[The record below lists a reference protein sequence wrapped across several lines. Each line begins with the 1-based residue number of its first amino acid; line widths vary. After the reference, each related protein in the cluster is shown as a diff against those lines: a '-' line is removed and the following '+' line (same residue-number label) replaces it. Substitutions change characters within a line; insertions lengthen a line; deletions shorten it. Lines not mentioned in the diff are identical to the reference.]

1 MSHEVIQIEIKAA
14 LKLTSIQYR
23 NEMRV
28 AFEVWAFRTA
38 QIHNVLLEE
47 ITRDEAIWNWYQ
59 NQYRRIE
66 KRFYKEN
73 KDFMTGEFNPMEVF
87 QVFRFMTAEIEDIYP
102 ATLIKAL
109 NHGPRVLD

>member
-1 MSHEVIQIEIKAA
+1 MDHEVIQIEIKAA

-59 NQYRRIE
+59 NQYRRVE
-66 KRFYKEN
+66 RRFYKEN
-73 KDFMTGEFNPMEVF
+73 KDFFTGEFDAMQLF
-87 QVFRFMTAEIEDIYP
+87 QVLRFMTAEIEDIYP
-102 ATLIKAL
+102 ATLIINL
-109 NHGPRVLD
+109 SNGTRVLD